1 MSLQIYDDRE
11 RALVGAADKALAV
24 LSTMVR
30 PFRRRTREPNPRRI
44 LVLRLERIGDLLM
57 ALPALADLRSLA
69 GSADIDLVVGEW
81 NLSLARAIPSV
92 TRVEALSARWLAR
105 GSHGDHGWGVPG
117 LLWAAMRWRARRYDL
132 AINLE
137 PDVRSNLLLA
147 AAGSRWCAGWA
158 SGGGGPLL
166 DLALDFDPRAHTS
179 ENARR
184 LVATTFQELPTA
196 PPVPNLVI
204 PDDAA
209 RDADGRL
216 RRRTPGPLI
225 GIHASGGRHVKQWEP
240 ARFAEVAGR
249 LARQLNATIVL
260 TGGPGDRALVDVVRS
275 AVPPEQV
282 IDVAGELDL
291 VNLAAVVQRLNVLVT
306 GDTGPMHVATA
317 VGTPVVAIFG
327 ASQPVRYGPQGPLDR
342 IVRVELPCSPCNRI
356 RLPPQRCAERIPD
369 CLAYISSSRVFDA
382 TVSALSASTHAS
394 A

>member
-11 RALVGAADKALAV
+11 RALVGAADKALAL
-24 LSTMVR
+24 LSTTVR
-30 PFRRRTREPNPRRI
+30 PFRRRARVSNPRRI

-57 ALPALADLRSLA
+57 AVPALADLRSLA
-69 GSADIDLVVGEW
+69 EPAEIDLVVGEW
-81 NLSLARAIPSV
+81 NLRLAKAIPSV
-92 TRVEALSARWLAR
+92 TRVDALSARWLAR
-105 GSHGDHGWGVPG
+105 DSQGDRGKSMTG
-117 LLWAAMRWRARRYDL
+117 LLRETARWRARRYDL

-137 PDVRSNLLLA
+137 PDIRSNLLLA
-147 AAGSRWCAGWA
+147 ASGGRWLAGWA

-166 DLALDFDPRAHTS
+166 DLALDFDPRVHTS

-184 LVATTFQELPTA
+184 LVSTIFHQPLASPRTPH
-196 PPVPNLVI
+196 LVI

-209 RDADGRL
+209 RYAADRL
-216 RRRTPGPLI
+216 GHSNRGPLI

-240 ARFAEVAGR
+240 SRFAEVAGR

-260 TGGPGDRALVDVVRS
+260 TGGPGDRALVDVVRA
-275 AVPPEQV
+275 AVPAEQV
-282 IDVAGELDL
+282 IDVAGEIDL
-291 VNLAAVVQRLNVLVT
+291 LNLAAVVQRLNVLVT

-327 ASQPVRYGPQGPLDR
+327 ASNPVRYGPRGHLDR

-356 RLPPQRCAERIPD
+356 RLPPQRCAVRTPD
-369 CLAYISSSRVFDA
+369 CLAYISPSRVFDA